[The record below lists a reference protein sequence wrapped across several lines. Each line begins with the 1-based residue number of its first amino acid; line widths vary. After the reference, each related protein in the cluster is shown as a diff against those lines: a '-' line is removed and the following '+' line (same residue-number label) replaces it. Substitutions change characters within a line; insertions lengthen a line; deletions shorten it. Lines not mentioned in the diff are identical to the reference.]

1 MSYYQKNKEK
11 VKARVKAYRDA
22 NKEKLKAAKKVSY
35 QKNKDKVLATCAKY
49 YENNKEKILAQNK
62 EYRILHAEEIKKR
75 KSKYHQ
81 GHKQELK
88 AQKKK
93 YKMTLKGKE
102 VSRNILRKWRN
113 NNPEK
118 YKAHRIVQEAIR
130 LGVLVKQ
137 PCICGEKDSLGHHP
151 DYSKPLEVVWLCD
164 PCHKIIHQYE
174 REKNN
179 VTDSGT
185 KKRAS

>member
-118 YKAHRIVQEAIR
+118 YKAHRIVRSNTFRRFSKTALYLRRERLTWTPPRLLKTIR
-130 LGVLVKQ
+130 GRLVMR
-137 PCICGEKDSLGHHP
+137 
-151 DYSKPLEVVWLCD
+151 PL
-164 PCHKIIHQYE
+164 P
-174 REKNN
+174 
-179 VTDSGT
+179 
-185 KKRAS
+185 